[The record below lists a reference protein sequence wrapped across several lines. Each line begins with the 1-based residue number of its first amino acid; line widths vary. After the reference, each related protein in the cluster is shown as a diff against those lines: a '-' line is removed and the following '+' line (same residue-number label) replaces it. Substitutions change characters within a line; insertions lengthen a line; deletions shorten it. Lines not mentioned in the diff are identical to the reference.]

1 MDVGI
6 VNMVLLAIK
15 EERGRQDTLKVEGR
29 FEHTPN
35 EVPLLV
41 GYGMLCEEVG
51 EVARCILSMEGYV
64 QEKLTVDDAR
74 KELIQVAAIAVA
86 MVEGIQTNDP
96 DKLVI
101 LI

>member
-1 MDVGI
+1 
-6 VNMVLLAIK
+6 
-15 EERGRQDTLKVEGR
+15 
-29 FEHTPN
+29 
-35 EVPLLV
+35 
-41 GYGMLCEEVG
+41 
-51 EVARCILSMEGYV
+51 MEGYV